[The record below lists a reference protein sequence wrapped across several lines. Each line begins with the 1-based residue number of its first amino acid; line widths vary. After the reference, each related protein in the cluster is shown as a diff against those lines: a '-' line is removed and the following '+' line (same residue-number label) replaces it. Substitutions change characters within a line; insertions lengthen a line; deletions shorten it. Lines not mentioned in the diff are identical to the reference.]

1 MGRGSIEAKAAQGRI
16 DNYLKAARKEFALLQ
31 IGCLLAPLLFCFTAD
46 KNLPLTAEI
55 AVDIAAVSCLA
66 WTYIRLNNI
75 VKLKR
80 KISEERGH
88 SGKEGLVA
96 EIMAPLTNPL
106 PPDEKRLLTDLQL
119 KHPLLLL
126 PAVQD
131 PKDLCDI
138 EFESN
143 GNNNNIVSTF
153 QERLSPL
160 TYIIDQLL
168 RPEVKAV
175 SSHSQLTR
183 VEILKILQE
192 ILVQPPSINGLKVT
206 GPEANFLTKIVAWG
220 ATGEMAPETLTEYAK
235 LLGLLLESYILQKRV
250 PSVAKSNLN
259 EQLNAAIRAERL
271 TGQSVSPPI
280 EQYREAMRQK
290 EEEKERVIVDDDGAI
305 ELAKS
310 LIAITQSRIPE
321 SRETAV
327 KKRTHLLEIFRNER
341 DRLNGKSTDSPYLA
355 TINTVLRI
363 LDLSINGLFEKN
375 IIDTLLILAP
385 NLKEKIKIMPK
396 DIIEG
401 QGKRELGSLEIT
413 DNTLVISAEKIFLAD
428 LLACSAVILYPH
440 IPRIE
445 IYINNG
451 SNNDRYIDT
460 VTGEFYFQRLIL
472 DNRSYLYNILLEKQ
486 RGLAE
491 HLLLPP
497 IS

>member
-1 MGRGSIEAKAAQGRI
+1 MGRRSVEAKAAQGRI
-16 DNYLKAARKEFALLQ
+16 DNYLKAARKEFMLLQ
-31 IGCLLAPLLFCFTAD
+31 IGWLAPLLFCFTAD
-46 KNLPLTAEI
+46 KNLPLAAEI
-55 AVDIAAVSCLA
+55 AVDIATVSCLA
-66 WTYIRLNNI
+66 WTYIRFSNI
-75 VKLKR
+75 FELRK

-88 SGKEGLVA
+88 FGKEGLVA
-96 EIMAPLTNPL
+96 EIMAPLTHPL
-106 PPDEKRLLTDLQL
+106 SPDEKRSLTDLQIN
-119 KHPLLLL
+119 HPLLLL
-126 PAVQD
+126 PAIED
-131 PKDLCDI
+131 PKDLCKI
-138 EFESN
+138 EPESN
-143 GNNNNIVSTF
+143 EDNGNIVSIF

-168 RPEVKAV
+168 RPETKAA
-175 SSHSQLTR
+175 SSHSHLTR

-192 ILVQPPSINGLKVT
+192 ILAQPPSLKGLNLT
-206 GPEANFLTKIVAWG
+206 GPEVNLLTTVVALG
-220 ATGEMAPETLTEYAK
+220 ATGEKAPETLTEYAES
-235 LLGLLLESYILQKRV
+235 LGLSLESYILQKRV
-250 PSVAKSNLN
+250 PSLAKSNLN
-259 EQLNAAIRAERL
+259 EQLTAAIRAERL
-271 TGQSVSPPI
+271 TGRSVSPPI

-290 EEEKERVIVDDDGAI
+290 KEEKERVIVEDNAAI
-305 ELAKS
+305 DLAKS

-327 KKRTHLLEIFRNER
+327 KKRTYLLKIFRNER
-341 DRLNGKSTDSPYLA
+341 DRLDGKSTDSPYLA

-401 QGKRELGSLEIT
+401 QGKQELGSLEIT

-472 DNRSYLYNILLEKQ
+472 NNRSYLYDIMLEKQ

>member
-16 DNYLKAARKEFALLQ
+16 DNYLKAARKELALLQ
-31 IGCLLAPLLFCFTAD
+31 IGWLAPLLFCFTAD
-46 KNLPLTAEI
+46 KNLPLAAEI

-66 WTYIRLNNI
+66 WTYIRFNNI
-75 VKLKR
+75 VELRK

-96 EIMAPLTNPL
+96 EIMAPLTNRL
-106 PPDEKRLLTDLQL
+106 TRDEKRSLTDLQL
-119 KHPLLLL
+119 NHPLLLL
-126 PAVQD
+126 PALQD

-138 EFESN
+138 ESESN
-143 GNNNNIVSTF
+143 GNNGDIISIF

-168 RPEVKAV
+168 RPEVKAAF
-175 SSHSQLTR
+175 SRSQLTR

-206 GPEANFLTKIVAWG
+206 GPEANFLAKIVAWG
-220 ATGEMAPETLTEYAK
+220 ATGERAPETQTKYAESI
-235 LLGLLLESYILQKRV
+235 GLLLESYILQKRV
-250 PSVAKSNLN
+250 PSLAKSNLN

-271 TGQSVSPPI
+271 TGRSVSPPI

-290 EEEKERVIVDDDGAI
+290 KEEKERVIVEDNAAI
-305 ELAKS
+305 DLTKS
-310 LIAITQSRIPE
+310 LIAITQGRIPE

-327 KKRTHLLEIFRNER
+327 GIRTYLLEIFRNER
-341 DRLNGKSTDSPYLA
+341 DRLDGKSTDSPYLA

-385 NLKEKIKIMPK
+385 NLREKIKIMPK

-428 LLACSAVILYPH
+428 LLACSAAILYPH

-451 SNNDRYIDT
+451 SNNDRYINT
-460 VTGEFYFQRLIL
+460 VTEEFYFQRLIL
-472 DNRSYLYNILLEKQ
+472 GNRSYLYDILFEKQ